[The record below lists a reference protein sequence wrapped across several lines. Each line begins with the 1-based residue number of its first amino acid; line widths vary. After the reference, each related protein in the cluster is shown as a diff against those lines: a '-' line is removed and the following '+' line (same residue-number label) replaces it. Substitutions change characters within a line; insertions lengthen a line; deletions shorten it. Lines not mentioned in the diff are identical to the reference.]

1 MRKNAPAIALLILT
15 LTLTFVF
22 ASAAPGFAAP
32 EAQTAPSDE
41 DDDHSSTSSAV
52 PFVSFIPIWVAI
64 FAIYSGPTF
73 PVTQVLAIARSKTGV
88 EKKATGLRAHVSAR
102 FAASDGF
109 RRLVDFQPP
118 KKEQIKADK
127 VGAVQRVT
135 VTFRDGPTYVLTV
148 RKRDKATDG
157 KGAPYLIDEISGGEF
172 DE

>member
-1 MRKNAPAIALLILT
+1 M
-15 LTLTFVF
+15 LTFAF

-32 EAQTAPSDE
+32 DAQTAQADE
-41 DDDHSSTSSAV
+41 DDDHSSNSVA

-73 PVTQVLAIARSKTGV
+73 PVSQVLAIVRSKAAA
-88 EKKATGLRAHVSAR
+88 EKKATSLRSFVSAR
-102 FAASDGF
+102 FVASDGF

-118 KKEQIKADK
+118 KKERIKADK
-127 VGAVQRVT
+127 VGAVHRVT
-135 VTFRDGPTYVLTV
+135 VAFRDGPTYVLIV